1 MATRKEHSSRP
12 GRESLSKRLGKIA
25 RPHAD
30 ASGAL
35 WDRIS
40 ADLREAGHLD
50 AATEASCCSGSL
62 WDACQDQTA
71 LAGLRI
77 LEMPGQGRR
86 FGIYLP
92 ADERGRHEFVAGPY
106 LDEAGGAR

>member
-1 MATRKEHSSRP
+1 MTTLTDFARTD
-12 GRESLSKRLGKIA
+12 ESLAAAIA
-25 RPHAD
+25 AED
-30 ASGAL
+30 SM
-35 WDRIS
+35 WNRIS
-40 ADLREAGHLD
+40 SDLREAGYD
-50 AATEASCCSGSL
+50 AAATEAACCSGSL

-86 FGIYLP
+86 FGVYLP
-92 ADERGRHEFVAGPY
+92 ADARGRHEFVAGPY